1 MLELTHIQ
9 SRNIRVSYVDVL
21 FTFILSTFHCH
32 VIVYHYII
40 YLIFIFHSTHFTIMH
55 GKMCFKLT
63 ATESAHS
70 LLSGVGMALEK
81 YADV

>member
-9 SRNIRVSYVDVL
+9 SRDITVSYVDIL
-21 FTFILSTFHCH
+21 FTVTLSTFQYH
-32 VIVYHYII
+32 VIVHHYII

-63 ATESAHS
+63 VTESAHS
-70 LLSGVGMALEK
+70 LLSGVRMALEK
-81 YADV
+81 YAQV